1 MIKWQR
7 SCVACLGTLENSCSN
22 NSRTVLA
29 CPAAKFAPFWTLW
42 ARSLYQ
48 IFSRTWKFTYRV
60 SRPLSFDVN
69 HGISWSWCILF
80 FHYLKRSVRLKSRF
94 YSSPTVTCCEATFD
108 HWISLYCD
116 SGARRLCLRYICPA
130 GNFSQP
136 LLARSQTISLALSKM
151 IRNNNN
157 HRFGQNQASV
167 CLELWKFGIRT
178 RLKIDIKLAANI
190 IETTKCVHIYIRAW
204 VRFFSFKVVFTICV
218 KVAC

>member
-1 MIKWQR
+1 MKEVVNFKSTSILSDQVAKVLSPVWAHLKIRVPTTVVLFWLARRPNLRHFEHCGLVLSIKY
-7 SCVACLGTLENSCSN
+7 SVGHENLHIVS
-22 NSRTVLA
+22 
-29 CPAAKFAPFWTLW
+29 
-42 ARSLYQ
+42 Y
-48 IFSRTWKFTYRV
+48 V
-60 SRPLSFDVN
+60 SRPVSFDVN

-80 FHYLKRSVRLKSRF
+80 FSLFKTVCKTKKPLLLKSYCHMLRGDF
-94 YSSPTVTCCEATFD
+94 
-108 HWISLYCD
+108 WSLNIIILWFRCT
-116 SGARRLCLRYICPA
+116 RLCLRYICPA

-190 IETTKCVHIYIRAW
+190 IETTKCVHIY
-204 VRFFSFKVVFTICV
+204 
-218 KVAC
+218 